1 MSKKDLMRKIDISDK
16 VTFRENYIQ
25 PVLEQGFIEM
35 TQPDS
40 PTSPTQKY
48 KLTQKGKDFQNDNE

>member
-1 MSKKDLMRKIDISDK
+1 MRHRPTLAQD
-16 VTFRENYIQ
+16 YIQ
-25 PVLEQGFIEM
+25 PALEQGFIEM

-48 KLTQKGKDFQNDNE
+48 KLTQKGKEYEKRLP